1 MSEAHRKLKLT
12 NVRHATANT
21 FLKSIGG
28 KIFMDIH
35 IPLPRIKL
43 LNPDFPNKST
53 GIINGLSSGL
63 LNWNDIAYP
72 QMYDLYQTLLSNFWK
87 AQEINMQDDIKQWD
101 LLSATEQDV
110 FLRINTQLASLDSLQ
125 TPTMCQVMDYVTDSS
140 FKAIFAVIAQQ
151 EAVHNES
158 YSYILSS
165 LVPINEQK
173 ERFNQAKNDPIV
185 RKRNELIL
193 DAYES
198 FRENPSPQNLFQLG
212 VNSINL
218 EGIYFYAGF
227 AFFYHLARQQ
237 KMLKTSTMIS
247 YIQRDEMQHA
257 YFMAQFLRILLTEN
271 PELNTEANIEYL
283 YTSVGQAVQLEK
295 EWAHVILKDIEGIE
309 LSEYEEYT
317 EYLANKRLRQLG
329 LQNLFKE
336 RVNPMPWIHIFSD
349 EMMNETKS
357 DFFEQKSRTY
367 AKVTQSNGFDE
378 L

>member
-1 MSEAHRKLKLT
+1 MNINMPL
-12 NVRHATANT
+12 N
-21 FLKSIGG
+21 KS
-28 KIFMDIH
+28 
-35 IPLPRIKL
+35 KL
-43 LNPDFPNKST
+43 LSPIDPNRST
-53 GIINGLSSGL
+53 GIVNGKSSGL

-101 LLSATEQDV
+101 SLSPVEQDI
-110 FLRINTQLASLDSLQ
+110 FLRVNTQLASLDSLQ
-125 TPTMCQVMDYVTDSS
+125 TPTMSQVMDYVTDSS

-165 LVPINEQK
+165 LVPLSEQNK
-173 ERFNQAKNDPIV
+173 RFNEAKEDPIV
-185 RKRNELIL
+185 QKRNLLIL
-193 DAYES
+193 DAYEN
-198 FRENPSPQNLFQLG
+198 FRQNPSPQRLFELG
-212 VNSINL
+212 INSINL

-227 AFFYHLARQQ
+227 AFFYNLARQQ

-257 YFMAQFLRILLTEN
+257 YFISQFIRILLSEN
-271 PELNTEANIEYL
+271 PDLNTEENIQYI
-283 YTSVGQAVQLEK
+283 YDRIGKAVILEK
-295 EWAHVILKDIEGIE
+295 EWAQVILKDMNGIDLKE
-309 LSEYEEYT
+309 FDGYV

-329 LQNLFKE
+329 LGNLYE
-336 RVNPMPWIHIFSD
+336 DRNNPMPWIHVFSD
-349 EMMNETKS
+349 EMINETKS

-367 AKVTQSNGFDE
+367 TKVTQSNGFDE

>member
-1 MSEAHRKLKLT
+1 MKL
-12 NVRHATANT
+12 
-21 FLKSIGG
+21 LK
-28 KIFMDIH
+28 K
-35 IPLPRIKL
+35 IKL
-43 LNPDFPNKST
+43 LNPEFPNKST
-53 GIINGLSSGL
+53 GIINGQSSGL

-101 LLSATEQDV
+101 LLSDIEKDV

-125 TPTMCQVMDYVTDSS
+125 TPTMTQVMDYVTDSS

-151 EAVHNES
+151 EAIHNES

-165 LVPINEQK
+165 LVPLREQN
-173 ERFNQAKNDPIV
+173 ERFNQAKSDPIV
-185 RKRNELIL
+185 QKRNQLIL
-193 DAYES
+193 DAYER
-198 FRENPSPQNLFQLG
+198 FREKPTAQHLFELS

-227 AFFYHLARQQ
+227 AFFYHLAQQQ

-257 YFMAQFLRILLTEN
+257 YFMAQFIRILLTEN
-271 PELNTEANIEYL
+271 SELFTQENMDYVYRSI
-283 YTSVGQAVQLEK
+283 GQAVALEK
-295 EWAHVILKDIEGIE
+295 EWASFILKDINGID
-309 LSEYEEYT
+309 LGEYEEYT

-329 LQNLFKE
+329 LENLYKD
-336 RVNPMPWIHIFSD
+336 RTNPMPWIHVYSD
-349 EMMNETKS
+349 EMLNGTKS
-357 DFFEQKSRTY
+357 DFFEQKPRTY
-367 AKVTQSNGFDE
+367 SKVTQSNGFDE

>member
-1 MSEAHRKLKLT
+1 MNTHLPLT
-12 NVRHATANT
+12 
-21 FLKSIGG
+21 K
-28 KIFMDIH
+28 
-35 IPLPRIKL
+35 IKL
-43 LNPDFPNKST
+43 LNPEYPNKST
-53 GIINGLSSGL
+53 GIINGKSSGL

-72 QMYDLYQTLLSNFWK
+72 QMYSLYQTLLSNFWK
-87 AQEINMQDDIKQWD
+87 AQEINMQDDLKQWEF
-101 LLSATEQDV
+101 LSPVEQDI

-125 TPTMCQVMDYVTDSS
+125 TPTMSQVMDYVTDSS

-151 EAVHNES
+151 EAVHTES

-165 LVPINEQK
+165 LIPLSEQNK
-173 ERFNQAKNDPIV
+173 RFDQAKNDPIV
-185 RKRNELIL
+185 QKRNQLIL
-193 DAYES
+193 DSYES
-198 FRENPSPQNLFQLG
+198 FRQSPTPLNLFKLA

-257 YFMAQFLRILLTEN
+257 YFITQFIRILLREN
-271 PELNTEANIEYL
+271 PELNTEENVEYI
-283 YTSVGQAVQLEK
+283 YQTIDEAVKLEK
-295 EWAHVILKDIEGIE
+295 EWAAFILKDIEGIDLKE
-309 LSEYEEYT
+309 FSGYV

-329 LQNLFKE
+329 LQNLYQDRE
-336 RVNPMPWIHIFSD
+336 NSMPWIHVFSD
-349 EMMNETKS
+349 EMINETKS

-367 AKVTQSNGFDE
+367 SKVTQSNGFDE

>member
-1 MSEAHRKLKLT
+1 MQTLT
-12 NVRHATANT
+12 
-21 FLKSIGG
+21 
-28 KIFMDIH
+28 KIN
-35 IPLPRIKL
+35 L
-43 LNPDFPNKST
+43 LNPDHPNKST
-53 GIINGLSSGL
+53 GIINGQSSGL

-72 QMYDLYQTLLSNFWK
+72 QMYELYQALLANFWK

-101 LLSATEQDV
+101 SLTDIEKDV

-125 TPTMCQVMDYVTDSS
+125 TPTMSQVMDYVTDSS
-140 FKAIFAVIAQQ
+140 FKAIFAVISQQ

-165 LVPINEQK
+165 LVPLSEQN
-173 ERFNQAKNDPIV
+173 ERFNQAKADPIV

-193 DAYES
+193 AAYDA
-198 FRENPSPQNLFQLG
+198 FRENPTPETLFRLG
-212 VNSINL
+212 INSINL

-257 YFMAQFLRILLTEN
+257 YFIGQFVRILLTEN
-271 PELNTEANIEYL
+271 PELNTEENIRYIYE
-283 YTSVGQAVQLEK
+283 TIGKAVELEK
-295 EWAHVILKDIEGIE
+295 EWAHYILTGIDGIDLTEFEG
-309 LSEYEEYT
+309 YV

-329 LQNLFKE
+329 LANMYEEQN
-336 RVNPMPWIHIFSD
+336 NPMPWIQVFGD
-349 EMMNETKS
+349 DMMNDTKS

-367 AKVTQSNGFDE
+367 SKVSQSNGFDE

>member
-1 MSEAHRKLKLT
+1 MSI
-12 NVRHATANT
+12 HA
-21 FLKSIGG
+21 
-28 KIFMDIH
+28 
-35 IPLPRIKL
+35 PLQKIKL
-43 LNPDFPNKST
+43 LNPEQPNKST
-53 GIINGLSSGL
+53 DIINGESSGL

-101 LLSATEQDV
+101 HLTDVERDV

-125 TPTMCQVMDYVTDSS
+125 TPTMSQAMDYVTDSS
-140 FKAIFAVIAQQ
+140 FKAIFAVISQQ

-165 LVPINEQK
+165 LVSISEQNA
-173 ERFNQAKNDPIV
+173 RFNQAKSDPIV
-185 RKRNELIL
+185 RKRNDLIL
-193 DAYES
+193 DAYEA
-198 FRENPSPQNLFQLG
+198 FRQNPTPQTLFRLS

-257 YFMAQFLRILLTEN
+257 YFISQFIRIMLTEN
-271 PELNTEANIEYL
+271 PELNTEENIQYV
-283 YTSVGQAVQLEK
+283 YDAVDKAVQLEK
-295 EWAHVILKDIEGIE
+295 EWARHILKDIQGLDLDEFEG
-309 LSEYEEYT
+309 YV

-329 LQNLFKE
+329 LDNLYAEQN
-336 RVNPMPWIHIFSD
+336 NPMPWIQVFGD
-349 EMMNETKS
+349 DMMNETKS

-367 AKVTQSNGFDE
+367 SKVSQSNGFDE

>member
-1 MSEAHRKLKLT
+1 MTIHEPLK
-12 NVRHATANT
+12 
-21 FLKSIGG
+21 K
-28 KIFMDIH
+28 
-35 IPLPRIKL
+35 IKL
-43 LNPDFPNKST
+43 LNPEHPNKST
-53 GIINGLSSGL
+53 GVLNGQSSGL

-72 QMYDLYQTLLSNFWK
+72 QMYDLYQALLANFWK

-101 LLSATEQDV
+101 RLSSVEKDV

-125 TPTMCQVMDYVTDSS
+125 TPTMSQAMDYVTDSS
-140 FKAIFAVIAQQ
+140 FKAIFAVISQQ
-151 EAVHNES
+151 EAVHTES

-165 LVPINEQK
+165 LVSVSEQNA
-173 ERFNQAKNDPIV
+173 RFNQAKSDPV
-185 RKRNELIL
+185 VQKRNELIL
-193 DAYES
+193 DAYEE
-198 FRENPSPQNLFQLG
+198 FRQNPTPQNLFKLS

-257 YFMAQFLRILLTEN
+257 YFIAQFIRIMLTEN
-271 PELNTEANIEYL
+271 PELHTDENIQYI
-283 YTSVGQAVQLEK
+283 YTTIDKAVQLEK
-295 EWAHVILKDIEGIE
+295 EWAHYILADIEGLDLVE
-309 LSEYEEYT
+309 FEGYV

-329 LQNLFKE
+329 LDNLYEE
-336 RVNPMPWIHIFSD
+336 RSNPMPWIQVFGD
-349 EMMNETKS
+349 DMMNDTKS

-367 AKVTQSNGFDE
+367 TKVSQTNGFDE

>member
-1 MSEAHRKLKLT
+1 MNINSPLK
-12 NVRHATANT
+12 
-21 FLKSIGG
+21 K
-28 KIFMDIH
+28 
-35 IPLPRIKL
+35 IKL
-43 LNPDFPNKST
+43 LNPEFPNKST
-53 GIINGLSSGL
+53 GIINGKSSGL

-101 LLSATEQDV
+101 QLSSTEQDV

-125 TPTMCQVMDYVTDSS
+125 TPTMTQVMDYVTDSS

-165 LVPINEQK
+165 LVPVTEQK
-173 ERFNQAKNDPIV
+173 VRFNQAKKDPIV
-185 RKRNELIL
+185 QKRNQLIL
-193 DAYES
+193 EAYEL
-198 FRENPSPQNLFQLG
+198 FREKPTPQHLFQLA

-237 KMLKTSTMIS
+237 RMLKTSTMIS

-257 YFMAQFLRILLTEN
+257 YFIAQFIRILLTEN
-271 PELNTEANIEYL
+271 PDLNNSNNIEYA
-283 YTSVGQAVQLEK
+283 YHAIGQAVELEK
-295 EWAHVILKDIEGIE
+295 EWASYILQDIKGID
-309 LSEYEEYT
+309 LKEYEFYT
-317 EYLANKRLRQLG
+317 EYLANKRLRQMG
-329 LQNLFKE
+329 LDNLFAE
-336 RVNPMPWIHIFSD
+336 RSNPMPWIHVFSD
-349 EMMNETKS
+349 EMMNGTKS

>member
-1 MSEAHRKLKLT
+1 MMNIT
-12 NVRHATANT
+12 
-21 FLKSIGG
+21 
-28 KIFMDIH
+28 
-35 IPLPRIKL
+35 PLSKIKL
-43 LNPDFPNKST
+43 LNPEYPNKST
-53 GIINGLSSGL
+53 GIINGKSSGL

-72 QMYDLYQTLLSNFWK
+72 KMYDMYQTLLANFWK

-101 LLSATEQDV
+101 LLSDHEKDV

-125 TPTMCQVMDYVTDSS
+125 TPTMSQVMDYVTDPS
-140 FKAIFAVIAQQ
+140 FKAIFAVISQQ

-165 LVPINEQK
+165 LVPIGEQN
-173 ERFNQAKNDPIV
+173 ERFNQANQDPIV
-185 RKRNELIL
+185 RMRNQHIL
-193 DAYES
+193 DAYEE
-198 FRENPSPQNLFQLG
+198 FRQNPTSQTLFQLC

-257 YFMAQFLRILLTEN
+257 YFISQFIRILLTEN
-271 PELNTEANIEYL
+271 PELHTDENTKYVYRTIDK
-283 YTSVGQAVQLEK
+283 AVQLEK
-295 EWAHVILKDIEGIE
+295 EWAHYILADLNGIDLNE
-309 LSEYEEYT
+309 FDGYV

-329 LQNLFKE
+329 MKNLYEE
-336 RVNPMPWIHIFSD
+336 RINPMPWIQVFSD

-367 AKVTQSNGFDE
+367 TKVSQSNGFDE

>member
-1 MSEAHRKLKLT
+1 MTIHEPLT
-12 NVRHATANT
+12 
-21 FLKSIGG
+21 K
-28 KIFMDIH
+28 
-35 IPLPRIKL
+35 IKL
-43 LNPDFPNKST
+43 LNPEHPNKST
-53 GIINGLSSGL
+53 GVLNGQSSGL

-72 QMYDLYQTLLSNFWK
+72 QMYDLYQALLANFWK

-101 LLSATEQDV
+101 SLSDVEKDV

-125 TPTMCQVMDYVTDSS
+125 TPTMSQAMDYVTDSS
-140 FKAIFAVIAQQ
+140 FKAIFAVISQQ
-151 EAVHNES
+151 EAVHTES

-165 LVPINEQK
+165 LVSVSEQNA
-173 ERFNQAKNDPIV
+173 RFNQAKSDPV
-185 RKRNELIL
+185 VQKRNELIL
-193 DAYES
+193 DAYEE
-198 FRENPSPQNLFQLG
+198 FRQNPTPQNLFKLS

-257 YFMAQFLRILLTEN
+257 YFIAQFIRIMLTEN
-271 PELNTEANIEYL
+271 PELHTAENIQYI
-283 YTSVGQAVQLEK
+283 YTTIDKAVQLEK
-295 EWAHVILKDIEGIE
+295 EWAHYILADIEGLDLVE
-309 LSEYEEYT
+309 FEGYV

-329 LQNLFKE
+329 LDNLYEE
-336 RVNPMPWIHIFSD
+336 RSNPMPWIHVFGD
-349 EMMNETKS
+349 DMMNDTKS

-367 AKVTQSNGFDE
+367 TKVSQSNGFDE

>member
-1 MSEAHRKLKLT
+1 MSIHTPLK
-12 NVRHATANT
+12 
-21 FLKSIGG
+21 K
-28 KIFMDIH
+28 
-35 IPLPRIKL
+35 IKL
-43 LNPDFPNKST
+43 LNPEHPNKST
-53 GIINGLSSGL
+53 GILNGKSSGL

-101 LLSATEQDV
+101 HLTEVERDV

-125 TPTMCQVMDYVTDSS
+125 TPTMSQAMDYVTDSS
-140 FKAIFAVIAQQ
+140 FKAIFAVISQQ

-165 LVPINEQK
+165 LVSISEQND
-173 ERFNQAKNDPIV
+173 RFNQAKSDPIV
-185 RKRNELIL
+185 RQRNELIL
-193 DAYES
+193 EAYEA
-198 FRENPSPQNLFQLG
+198 FRQNPTPQTLFRLS

-257 YFMAQFLRILLTEN
+257 YFISQFIRIMLTEN
-271 PELNTEANIEYL
+271 PELNTEENIQYV
-283 YTSVGQAVQLEK
+283 YGAVNQAVQLEK
-295 EWAHVILKDIEGIE
+295 EWAHHILADIQGLDLEEFEG
-309 LSEYEEYT
+309 YV

-329 LQNLFKE
+329 LENLYEE
-336 RVNPMPWIHIFSD
+336 RSNPMPWIQVFGD
-349 EMMNETKS
+349 DMMNETKS

-367 AKVTQSNGFDE
+367 SKVSQSNGFDE

>member
-1 MSEAHRKLKLT
+1 MTIHEPLK
-12 NVRHATANT
+12 
-21 FLKSIGG
+21 K
-28 KIFMDIH
+28 
-35 IPLPRIKL
+35 IKL
-43 LNPDFPNKST
+43 LNPEHPNKST
-53 GIINGLSSGL
+53 GVLNGQSSGL

-72 QMYDLYQTLLSNFWK
+72 QMYDLYQALLANFWK

-101 LLSATEQDV
+101 SLSDVEKDV

-125 TPTMCQVMDYVTDSS
+125 TPTMSQAMDYVTDSS
-140 FKAIFAVIAQQ
+140 FKAIFAVISQQ
-151 EAVHNES
+151 EAVHTES

-165 LVPINEQK
+165 LVSVSEQNA
-173 ERFNQAKNDPIV
+173 RFDQAKSDPV
-185 RKRNELIL
+185 VQKRNDLIL
-193 DAYES
+193 DAYEE
-198 FRENPSPQNLFQLG
+198 FRQNPTPQNLFKLS

-257 YFMAQFLRILLTEN
+257 YFIAQFIRIMLTEN
-271 PELNTEANIEYL
+271 PELNTGENIQYI
-283 YTSVGQAVQLEK
+283 YTTIDRAVALEK
-295 EWAHVILKDIEGIE
+295 EWAHYILEDIEGLDLVE
-309 LSEYEEYT
+309 FDGYV

-329 LQNLFKE
+329 LDNLYEE
-336 RVNPMPWIHIFSD
+336 RSNPMPWIQVFGD
-349 EMMNETKS
+349 DMMNDTKS

-367 AKVTQSNGFDE
+367 TKVSKSNGFDE

>member
-1 MSEAHRKLKLT
+1 MTVSTPLT
-12 NVRHATANT
+12 
-21 FLKSIGG
+21 K
-28 KIFMDIH
+28 
-35 IPLPRIKL
+35 IKL
-43 LNPDFPNKST
+43 MNPEFPNKST
-53 GIINGLSSGL
+53 RLINGESSGL

-72 QMYDLYQTLLSNFWK
+72 QMYSIYQTLLSNFWK

-101 LLSATEQDV
+101 MLTPVEKDV

-125 TPTMCQVMDYVTDSS
+125 TPTMSQVMDYVTDPSC
-140 FKAIFAVIAQQ
+140 KAIFAVISQQ

-165 LVPINEQK
+165 LVPLHEQN
-173 ERFNQAKNDPIV
+173 ERFNQAKADPMV
-185 RKRNELIL
+185 MKRNNIIL
-193 DAYES
+193 TSYEK
-198 FRENPSPQNLFQLG
+198 FRKESNVQNLFELC

-247 YIQRDEMQHA
+247 YIQRDELQHA
-257 YFMAQFLRILLTEN
+257 YFTSMFLRILLTEN
-271 PELNTEANIEYL
+271 QELNFSENIDYI
-283 YTSVGQAVQLEK
+283 YQTIDQAVQLEK
-295 EWAHVILKDIEGIE
+295 EWAHYILKDIKGIDLKEFEGY
-309 LSEYEEYT
+309 L

-329 LQNLFKE
+329 LSNLYEE
-336 RVNPMPWIHIFSD
+336 RENPMPWIHVFSD
-349 EMMNETKS
+349 EMINDTKS

-367 AKVTQSNGFDE
+367 TKVTQSNGFDE

>member
-1 MSEAHRKLKLT
+1 MEIHSPLLK
-12 NVRHATANT
+12 
-21 FLKSIGG
+21 
-28 KIFMDIH
+28 
-35 IPLPRIKL
+35 IKL
-43 LNPDFPNKST
+43 LNPKFPNKT
-53 GIINGLSSGL
+53 TAIINGQSSGL

-101 LLSATEQDV
+101 QLSLTEKDV

-125 TPTMCQVMDYVTDSS
+125 TPTMCQVMDYVSDSS
-140 FKAIFAVIAQQ
+140 MKAIFAVIAQQ

-165 LVPINEQK
+165 LVPLSEQND
-173 ERFNQAKNDPIV
+173 RFNQAKSDPIV
-185 RKRNELIL
+185 QRRNQLIL
-193 DAYES
+193 YSYEC
-198 FRENPSPQNLFQLG
+198 FRENPTPQNLFKLG

-227 AFFYHLARQQ
+227 AFFYYLAGQQ

-271 PELNTEANIEYL
+271 PELNNDSNIDYI
-283 YTSVGQAVQLEK
+283 YQAVGQAVELEK
-295 EWAHVILKDIEGIE
+295 EWARVIFQEIDGININQ
-309 LSEYEEYT
+309 YEEYT

-329 LQNLFKE
+329 LQNLYVD
-336 RVNPMPWIHIFSD
+336 RSNPMPWIHVFSD

-378 L
+378 I

>member
-1 MSEAHRKLKLT
+1 
-12 NVRHATANT
+12 
-21 FLKSIGG
+21 
-28 KIFMDIH
+28 MDIH
-35 IPLPRIKL
+35 APLAKIKL
-43 LNPDFPNKST
+43 LNPEFPNKST
-53 GIINGLSSGL
+53 GIINGESSGL

-72 QMYDLYQTLLSNFWK
+72 QMYDLYQTLLGNFWK

-101 LLSATEQDV
+101 MLSAAEKDV

-125 TPTMCQVMDYVTDSS
+125 TPTMTQVMDYVTDSS

-165 LVPINEQK
+165 LVPLSEQK
-173 ERFNQAKNDPIV
+173 ARFNQAKSDPIV
-185 RKRNELIL
+185 QKRNQLIL
-193 DAYES
+193 HAYES
-198 FRENPSPQNLFQLG
+198 FRENPTPQHLFQLA

-257 YFMAQFLRILLTEN
+257 YFIAQFIRILLTEN
-271 PELNTEANIEYL
+271 PELNHPENIDYV
-283 YTSVGQAVQLEK
+283 YTAIGKAVELEK
-295 EWAHVILKDIEGIE
+295 EWAAFILKDITGIDLDE
-309 LSEYEEYT
+309 CDDYT

-329 LQNLFKE
+329 LANLYVE
-336 RVNPMPWIHIFSD
+336 RTNPMPWIQVFSD
-349 EMMNETKS
+349 DMMNGTKS

-367 AKVTQSNGFDE
+367 AKVSQSNGFDE

>member
-1 MSEAHRKLKLT
+1 MNIT
-12 NVRHATANT
+12 
-21 FLKSIGG
+21 
-28 KIFMDIH
+28 
-35 IPLPRIKL
+35 PLSKIKL
-43 LNPDFPNKST
+43 LNPEYPNKST
-53 GIINGLSSGL
+53 GIINGKSSGL

-72 QMYDLYQTLLSNFWK
+72 KMYDMYQTLLANFWK

-101 LLSATEQDV
+101 LLSDHEKDV

-125 TPTMCQVMDYVTDSS
+125 TPTMSQVMDYVTDPS
-140 FKAIFAVIAQQ
+140 FKAIFAVISQQ

-165 LVPINEQK
+165 LVPIGEQN
-173 ERFNQAKNDPIV
+173 ERFNQANQDPIV
-185 RKRNELIL
+185 RMRNQHIL
-193 DAYES
+193 DAYEE
-198 FRENPSPQNLFQLG
+198 FRQYPTSQTLFQLC

-257 YFMAQFLRILLTEN
+257 YFISQFIRILLTEN
-271 PELNTEANIEYL
+271 PELHTDENTKYVYRTIDK
-283 YTSVGQAVQLEK
+283 AVQLEK
-295 EWAHVILKDIEGIE
+295 EWAHYILADLNGIDLNE
-309 LSEYEEYT
+309 FDGYV

-329 LQNLFKE
+329 MKNLYEE
-336 RVNPMPWIHIFSD
+336 RINPMPWIQVFSD

-367 AKVTQSNGFDE
+367 TKVSQSNGFDE

>member
-1 MSEAHRKLKLT
+1 L
-12 NVRHATANT
+12 N
-21 FLKSIGG
+21 
-28 KIFMDIH
+28 IH
-35 IPLPRIKL
+35 VPLSKVKL
-43 LNPDFPNKST
+43 LHPQYPNKST
-53 GIINGLSSGL
+53 GIINGQSSGL

-72 QMYDLYQTLLSNFWK
+72 QMYEMYQTLLSNFWK

-101 LLSATEQDV
+101 QLSSTEKDV

-125 TPTMCQVMDYVTDSS
+125 TPTMFQVMDYVSDSS

-165 LVPINEQK
+165 LVPLSEQN
-173 ERFNQAKNDPIV
+173 ERFNQAKADPLV
-185 RKRNELIL
+185 QKRNQLIL

-198 FRENPSPQNLFQLG
+198 FRQAPTPQHLFQLA

-257 YFMAQFLRILLTEN
+257 YFMAQFIRILLTEN
-271 PELNTEANIEYL
+271 PELNTFTNMEYV
-283 YTSVGQAVQLEK
+283 YETIGHAVKLEK
-295 EWAHVILKDIEGIE
+295 EWARFILRDIDGID
-309 LSEYEEYT
+309 LVEYEYYT

-329 LQNLFKE
+329 FQNLYEE
-336 RVNPMPWIHIFSD
+336 RTNPMPWIHVFSD
-349 EMMNETKS
+349 EMMNGTKS

-367 AKVTQSNGFDE
+367 SKVTQSNGFDE

>member
-1 MSEAHRKLKLT
+1 M
-12 NVRHATANT
+12 
-21 FLKSIGG
+21 
-28 KIFMDIH
+28 
-35 IPLPRIKL
+35 
-43 LNPDFPNKST
+43 NPEFPNKST
-53 GIINGLSSGL
+53 GIINGKSSGI

-101 LLSATEQDV
+101 QLSEGEQDI

-125 TPTMCQVMDYVTDSS
+125 TPTMSQVMDYVTDSS
-140 FKAIFAVIAQQ
+140 FKAIFAVISQQ

-165 LVPINEQK
+165 LIPLRDQN
-173 ERFNQAKNDPIV
+173 ERFNQAKDDPIV
-185 RKRNELIL
+185 RKRNQLIL
-193 DAYES
+193 DAYEG
-198 FRENPSPQNLFQLG
+198 FREQPTSQNLFKLA

-227 AFFYHLARQQ
+227 AFFYSLARQQ

-257 YFMAQFLRILLTEN
+257 YFIAQFIRILLTEN
-271 PELNTEANIEYL
+271 PELNTEANTQYIYE
-283 YTSVGQAVQLEK
+283 TIDHAVKLEI
-295 EWAHVILKDIEGIE
+295 EWANYILKGSKDIDLVEFAG
-309 LSEYEEYT
+309 YV

-329 LQNLFKE
+329 LSNLYE
-336 RVNPMPWIHIFSD
+336 ARENPMPWIHVFSD
-349 EMMNETKS
+349 EMINETKS

-367 AKVTQSNGFDE
+367 SKVTQSNGFDE

>member
-1 MSEAHRKLKLT
+1 MIHTPLT
-12 NVRHATANT
+12 
-21 FLKSIGG
+21 
-28 KIFMDIH
+28 KIQ
-35 IPLPRIKL
+35 L
-43 LNPDFPNKST
+43 LNPEFPNKST
-53 GIINGLSSGL
+53 GIINGKSSGI

-72 QMYDLYQTLLSNFWK
+72 KMYDLYQTLLSNFWK
-87 AQEINMQDDIKQWD
+87 PQEINMQDDIKQWD
-101 LLSATEQDV
+101 YLSNQEKDV

-125 TPTMCQVMDYVTDSS
+125 TPTMSQVMDYVSDSS
-140 FKAIFAVIAQQ
+140 FKAIFAVISQQ

-165 LVPINEQK
+165 LIPIGEQN
-173 ERFNQAKNDPIV
+173 ERFNQAKSDHIV
-185 RKRNELIL
+185 RKRNQLIL
-193 DAYES
+193 DAYEE
-198 FRENPSPQNLFQLG
+198 FRQNPTPQTLFKLC

-227 AFFYHLARQQ
+227 AFFYHLTRQQ

-257 YFMAQFLRILLTEN
+257 YFIAQFIRILLTEN
-271 PELNTEANIEYL
+271 PELHTDENINYIYQAINEAVE
-283 YTSVGQAVQLEK
+283 LEK
-295 EWAHVILKDIEGIE
+295 EWAQYILAEIKGIDLVEFEG
-309 LSEYEEYT
+309 YV

-329 LQNLFKE
+329 LKNLYEE
-336 RVNPMPWIHIFSD
+336 RSNPMPWIQIFGD

-367 AKVTQSNGFDE
+367 SKVSQSNGFDE

>member
-1 MSEAHRKLKLT
+1 MNIDSRLT
-12 NVRHATANT
+12 
-21 FLKSIGG
+21 K
-28 KIFMDIH
+28 
-35 IPLPRIKL
+35 IKL
-43 LNPDFPNKST
+43 LNPEFPNKST
-53 GIINGLSSGL
+53 GIINGKSSGL

-101 LLSATEQDV
+101 GLTVTEQDV

-125 TPTMCQVMDYVTDSS
+125 TPTMTQVMDYVTDSS

-165 LVPINEQK
+165 LVPLNEQN
-173 ERFNQAKNDPIV
+173 ERFNQAKSDPIV
-185 RKRNELIL
+185 QKRNQLIL
-193 DAYES
+193 TAYET
-198 FRENPSPQNLFQLG
+198 FRENPTPLHLFQLA

-257 YFMAQFLRILLTEN
+257 YFIAQFVRILLTEN
-271 PELNTEANIEYL
+271 PELNTQDNIDYV
-283 YTSVGQAVQLEK
+283 YKTIGKAVELEK
-295 EWAHVILKDIEGIE
+295 EWASFILKDIKGID
-309 LSEYEEYT
+309 LQEYEWYA

-329 LQNLFKE
+329 LENLYVD
-336 RVNPMPWIHIFSD
+336 RTNPMPWIHVFSD
-349 EMMNETKS
+349 EMMNGTKS

>member
-1 MSEAHRKLKLT
+1 M
-12 NVRHATANT
+12 
-21 FLKSIGG
+21 
-28 KIFMDIH
+28 
-35 IPLPRIKL
+35 
-43 LNPDFPNKST
+43 NPEHPNKST
-53 GIINGLSSGL
+53 GVLNGQSSGL

-72 QMYDLYQTLLSNFWK
+72 QMYDLYQALLANFWK

-101 LLSATEQDV
+101 SLTDVEKDV

-125 TPTMCQVMDYVTDSS
+125 TPTMSQAMDYVTDSS
-140 FKAIFAVIAQQ
+140 FKAIFAVISQQ
-151 EAVHNES
+151 EAVHTES

-165 LVPINEQK
+165 LVSVSEQNA
-173 ERFNQAKNDPIV
+173 RFNQAKSDPV
-185 RKRNELIL
+185 VQKRNDLIL
-193 DAYES
+193 DAYEE
-198 FRENPSPQNLFQLG
+198 FRQDPTPQNLFKLS

-257 YFMAQFLRILLTEN
+257 YFIAQFIRIMLTEN
-271 PELNTEANIEYL
+271 PELNTDENIQYI
-283 YTSVGQAVQLEK
+283 YKTIDQAVQLEK
-295 EWAHVILKDIEGIE
+295 EWAHYILADIEGLDLVE
-309 LSEYEEYT
+309 FEGYV

-329 LQNLFKE
+329 LDNLYEE
-336 RVNPMPWIHIFSD
+336 RSNPMPWIQVFGD
-349 EMMNETKS
+349 DMMNETKS

-367 AKVTQSNGFDE
+367 TKVSQSNGFDE

>member
-1 MSEAHRKLKLT
+1 M
-12 NVRHATANT
+12 N
-21 FLKSIGG
+21 
-28 KIFMDIH
+28 IH
-35 IPLPRIKL
+35 VPLSKVKL
-43 LNPDFPNKST
+43 LHPQHPNKST
-53 GIINGLSSGL
+53 GIINGKSSGL

-72 QMYDLYQTLLSNFWK
+72 QMYELYQTLLSNFWK

-101 LLSATEQDV
+101 QLSSTEKEV

-125 TPTMCQVMDYVTDSS
+125 TPTMFQVMDYISDSS

-165 LVPINEQK
+165 LVPLSEQND
-173 ERFNQAKNDPIV
+173 RFNQAKADPLV
-185 RKRNELIL
+185 QKRNQLIL
-193 DAYES
+193 DAYET
-198 FRENPSPQNLFQLG
+198 FRQAPTPQHLFQLA

-257 YFMAQFLRILLTEN
+257 YFMAQFIRILLTEN
-271 PELNTEANIEYL
+271 PELNTFKNMEYV
-283 YTSVGQAVQLEK
+283 YETIGHAVKLEK
-295 EWAHVILKDIEGIE
+295 EWARFILRDIEGID
-309 LSEYEEYT
+309 LMEYEHYT

-329 LQNLFKE
+329 FQNLYEE
-336 RVNPMPWIHIFSD
+336 RTNPMPWIHVFSD
-349 EMMNETKS
+349 EMMNGTKS

-367 AKVTQSNGFDE
+367 SKVTQSNGFDE

>member
-1 MSEAHRKLKLT
+1 M
-12 NVRHATANT
+12 N
-21 FLKSIGG
+21 
-28 KIFMDIH
+28 IH
-35 IPLPRIKL
+35 SPLERIKL
-43 LNPDFPNKST
+43 LNPEFPNKST
-53 GIINGLSSGL
+53 GIINGESSGL

-72 QMYDLYQTLLSNFWK
+72 QMYDIYQTLLSNFWK

-101 LLSATEQDV
+101 NLSTIEQDV

-125 TPTMCQVMDYVTDSS
+125 TPTMSQVMDYVTDSS
-140 FKAIFAVIAQQ
+140 FKAIFAVISQQ

-158 YSYILSS
+158 YSYLLSS
-165 LVPINEQK
+165 LVPLSEQNN
-173 ERFNQAKNDPIV
+173 RFNQAKNDPIV
-185 RKRNELIL
+185 QKRNKFIL

-198 FRENPSPQNLFQLG
+198 FRQNPTPQNLFKLG

-227 AFFYHLARQQ
+227 AFFYNLARHQ

-257 YFMAQFLRILLTEN
+257 YFIAQFIRILLTEN
-271 PELNTEANIEYL
+271 PELNTDDNIDYV
-283 YTSVGQAVQLEK
+283 YKTIGHAVNLEK
-295 EWAHVILKDIEGIE
+295 EWAHVILSEIEEIDLNE
-309 LSEYEEYT
+309 FERYV

-329 LQNLFKE
+329 LKNLYEE
-336 RVNPMPWIHIFSD
+336 RKNPMPWIHIFSD
-349 EMMNETKS
+349 EMINETKS

-367 AKVTQSNGFDE
+367 TKVTQSNGFDQ